1 MVGRASERWG
11 QEVVAVVQ
19 LVPGAST
26 TAEELGLGCAE
37 HIARYKL
44 PRDWVFV
51 GEIRRSPSGKADY
64 AWAREQASG
73 QADQS

>member
-19 LVPGAST
+19 LARGANT
-26 TAEELGLGCAE
+26 TAEELRLGCAE

-51 GEIRRSPSGKADY
+51 DEIRRSPSGKADY

-73 QADQS
+73 QVDQS